1 MAFRLEFSPGHHA
14 RVIKAPKLINS
25 PRWTRWH
32 YARRIVHC
40 ETTNA
45 PDFVAAG
52 SLTRNYARC
61 ILTCAR
67 ARDTRYAA
75 RYTSFSPFILPLS
88 FFMFALSLSGLFPII
103 SHPDRQSRVQMQIR
117 FSIMARRVSPVQ
129 IYACLICLVVT
140 ADQDESR
147 KQETIDHCGVIAVAC
162 V

>member
-1 MAFRLEFSPGHHA
+1 MHPY
-14 RVIKAPKLINS
+14 V
-25 PRWTRWH
+25 
-32 YARRIVHC
+32 
-40 ETTNA
+40 
-45 PDFVAAG
+45 
-52 SLTRNYARC
+52 
-61 ILTCAR
+61 CAR
-67 ARDTRYAA
+67 ARHEIRNEIHIFFPVYSP
-75 RYTSFSPFILPLS
+75 SFVFYVRS
-88 FFMFALSLSGLFPII
+88 LSLSGLFPII